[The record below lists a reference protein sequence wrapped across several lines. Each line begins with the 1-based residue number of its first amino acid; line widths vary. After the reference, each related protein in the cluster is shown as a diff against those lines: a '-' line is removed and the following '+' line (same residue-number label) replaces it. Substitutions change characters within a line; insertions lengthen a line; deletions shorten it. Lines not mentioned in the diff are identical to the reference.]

1 MGVNNMDDVDEYLED
16 AIAFVVES
24 GQASASLM
32 QRRFRVGY
40 NRAARLVD
48 SMEERG
54 IIGPSRGSKPRE
66 VLLSSDELRAL
77 SGLEAF
83 EMEYSSEDND
93 PESDHEDY

>member
-1 MGVNNMDDVDEYLED
+1 MNMDDVDEYLED
-16 AIAFVVES
+16 AIAFVVET

-54 IIGPSRGSKPRE
+54 IIGPTRGSKPRE
-66 VLLSSDELRAL
+66 VLISADEYRSL
-77 SGLEAF
+77 SGQPGYDTTYDIEPDDS
-83 EMEYSSEDND
+83 EMDQDEI
-93 PESDHEDY
+93 

>member
-1 MGVNNMDDVDEYLED
+1 
-16 AIAFVVES
+16 
-24 GQASASLM
+24 
-32 QRRFRVGY
+32 
-40 NRAARLVD
+40 
-48 SMEERG
+48 MEERG

-83 EMEYSSEDND
+83 EMEYSSEEND